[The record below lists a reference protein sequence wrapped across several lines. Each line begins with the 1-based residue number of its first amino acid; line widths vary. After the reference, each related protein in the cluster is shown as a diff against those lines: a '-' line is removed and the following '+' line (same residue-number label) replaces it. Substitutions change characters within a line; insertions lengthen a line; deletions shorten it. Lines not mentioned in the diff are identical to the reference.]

1 MEKFE
6 QLKQMLESMEPDVDK
21 FYNKGVS
28 SAGGRVRKELNNIR
42 KLCAD
47 LRKEI
52 QEIRNSKSSKKS
64 ESPVE

>member
-6 QLKQMLESMEPDVDK
+6 QLKQMLESMESDVDK